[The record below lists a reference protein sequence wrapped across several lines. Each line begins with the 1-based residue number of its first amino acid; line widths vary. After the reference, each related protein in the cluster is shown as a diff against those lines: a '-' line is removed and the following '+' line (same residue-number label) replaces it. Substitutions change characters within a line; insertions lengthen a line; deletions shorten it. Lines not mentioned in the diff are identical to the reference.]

1 MNQQTQILKLNSAA
15 LKQIKKWKTSHMKIG
30 FTNGC
35 FDILH
40 PGHISLLR
48 QAKKTC
54 DRLVVGLNSDASVSR
69 IKGPNRPIQNE
80 LARATLL
87 SAMEDV
93 DAIIIFEEDTPQK
106 TLELVCPN
114 VLIKGADYKL
124 DEVIGGDFVKNMG
137 GEVILATIE
146 EGHSTSNLIKQ
157 MIKKE

>member
-1 MNQQTQILKLNSAA
+1 MTQKIQIVKLNSVA
-15 LKQIKKWKTSHMKIG
+15 LTQIKKWKTANFKIG

-35 FDILH
+35 FDLLH

-54 DRLVVGLNSDASVSR
+54 DRLIVGLNSDASVSR
-69 IKGPNRPIQNE
+69 LKGPNRPIQNE

-87 SAMEDV
+87 IAFEDV
-93 DAIIIFEEDTPQK
+93 DAVIIFEEDTPQK
-106 TLELVCPN
+106 TLELVRPD

-124 DEVIGGDFVKNMG
+124 DEIIGGDFVKNIG
-137 GEVILATIE
+137 GEVTLAAIE

-157 MIKKE
+157 MLKKE